1 MLAVFLSVA
10 GANAVS
16 AAETWH
22 RADSHHFTIYSDGS
36 AGQLEDFTHEVEK
49 FDALLRMI
57 FSRPAK
63 DDPAKLT
70 IYLLRNS
77 NAVDALHKGAAGFYS
92 VRLGQTF
99 AVGNREFGGDRTDL
113 SGKRVLFH
121 EYAHHFMFH
130 NFAIPAPAWFV
141 EGFAEYVST
150 AEFKRNGDW
159 TFGFP
164 AHHRAYSV
172 QNGPNIPIERLLSDT
187 YSGMNGAETSAFYG
201 WAWALTHMLYSDPNE
216 RGNQIMRYLRDI
228 NSGMDNLAAAEKNFG
243 DLGELERSLRG
254 YVRKSMGYS
263 KSDKS
268 IPYRD
273 AITVTTLDDQASELV
288 ELTLDRLASP
298 EPMKV
303 RERLVRFAAERNS
316 ALAWLQLAEL
326 DYRLAHRSEGEG
338 EGEAE
343 PSYDFTAAQASVDRA
358 LAIDPDLAR
367 AHVLNGRIL
376 LEPFDHG
383 EEADEADE
391 SLWGEARAS
400 FLAANRLD
408 PRDPLALYLYAQTF
422 QRTGER
428 DAMVGPALETAF
440 GFRPESTEFRS
451 ALAMHYASEGRY
463 DSAIALLKIIA
474 NNPHSDNRSAKDAIA
489 RLEQAKAGGG
499 PVPVGAI
506 AIESEEDEEESG
518 ASTKAG

>member
-22 RADSHHFTIYSDGS
+22 RADSHHFT
-36 AGQLEDFTHEVEK
+36 
-49 FDALLRMI
+49 
-57 FSRPAK
+57 PAK

-201 WAWALTHMLYSDPNE
+201 WAWALTHMLYSDPDE

-273 AITVTTLDDQASELV
+273 AITVTTLDDEASELV

-326 DYRLAHRSEGEG
+326 DYRLAHRSEGE
-338 EGEAE
+338 AE
-343 PSYDFTAAQASVDRA
+343 PPYDFTAAQGSIDRA

-422 QRTGER
+422 QRT
-428 DAMVGPALETAF
+428 
-440 GFRPESTEFRS
+440 EFRS
-451 ALAMHYASEGRY
+451 ALAMHYASEGHY